1 MQTPLSSVCNHYK
14 TLVATK
20 LAYSLAV
27 LTAGFWCTQ
36 SDLIKNSVRHV
47 SLVSNTEIDAAH
59 LKLKTQSGK

>member
-27 LTAGFWCTQ
+27 LTVQGFGAH
-36 SDLIKNSVRHV
+36 SLIW
-47 SLVSNTEIDAAH
+47 
-59 LKLKTQSGK
+59 